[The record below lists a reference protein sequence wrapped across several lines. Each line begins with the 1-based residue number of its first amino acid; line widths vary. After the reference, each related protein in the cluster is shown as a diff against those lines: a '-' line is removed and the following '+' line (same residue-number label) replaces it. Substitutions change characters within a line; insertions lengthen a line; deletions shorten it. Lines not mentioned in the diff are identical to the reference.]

1 MKELRLCVHYKKATT
16 IPKNGE
22 KGADI
27 MTQMI
32 GRMGKN
38 ILDQLHRE
46 VEAELTRLGYA
57 ENQDR
62 TNIFWFK
69 DCNGGRVIALPDTV
83 VFYSG
88 KPKSLK
94 PLVPYYFSRA
104 EIAKREPSFWE
115 FLIPGRV
122 GRKIRQEEAAA
133 EQLRN
138 EAESLRGLVWKSLQ
152 DIPMEGMSTLE
163 IHWEDTD
170 GILWRDCIVY
180 GSSEEKE
187 LFNAGEF
194 DDPRIESAQRHALE
208 ARCS

>member
-1 MKELRLCVHYKKATT
+1 
-16 IPKNGE
+16 
-22 KGADI
+22 
-27 MTQMI
+27 MI
-32 GRMGKN
+32 GRMGKEV
-38 ILDQLHRE
+38 LAQLNRE

-88 KPKSLK
+88 DPDYLK
-94 PLVPYYFSRA
+94 PLVPYYFSQAR
-104 EIAKREPSFWE
+104 EVNSREPRFWE
-115 FLIPGRV
+115 CLIPGRL

-133 EQLRN
+133 EQIRN
-138 EAESLRGLVWKSLQ
+138 EAESLRGLVRKSLK
-152 DIPMEGMSTLE
+152 DIPMEGLSTLE
-163 IHWEDTD
+163 IHWEDQD
-170 GILWRDCIVY
+170 GILWRDSLVY

-187 LFNAGEF
+187 LFDAGEF

-208 ARCS
+208 ARCSK